1 MKLSNDLRPAE
12 AAAGRT
18 LYGYGA
24 RSMWAYSNPVR
35 IEFGAGALA
44 RLGSLIGKRRW
55 ALVTYDLPVFRDM
68 AARVRVEAGPP
79 AVTIAN
85 IVTNPDVKDLAESCR
100 LFGAVSPRPEVI
112 VALGG
117 GSIIDAAKVVSAAQ
131 GDFPRVMSFL
141 KGGPALDAS
150 MFTPI
155 LAVPST
161 AGTGSEVTSWATVW
175 DQAIGS
181 KYSLAHRALY
191 PEVALVDPALT
202 LGAPRALTLATG
214 LDALSHAL
222 ESIWNVGANPVS
234 ANFAVAAAREIMD
247 VLPKLVN
254 DLGNLG
260 LRERQARAALMAG
273 LAFSNTKTALAH
285 NISYDITL
293 RVGTTHGIACSFPLP
308 AVMRW
313 SLGHSA
319 DCDANLNRIFGDDL
333 AAGASR
339 LAAFLEGLGVSTD
352 PASYGL
358 SADDWRAL
366 VVKAS
371 LGERGRNFIGRHDLA
386 A

>member
-1 MKLSNDLRPAE
+1 
-12 AAAGRT
+12 
-18 LYGYGA
+18 
-24 RSMWAYSNPVR
+24 MWAYSNPVR
-35 IEFGAGALA
+35 IEFRVGAVA
-44 RLGSLIGKRRW
+44 RLAELIGKRCW
-55 ALVTYDLPVFRDM
+55 ALVTYDLPAFREL
-68 AARVRVEAGPP
+68 AGAIRAETGPP
-79 AVTIAN
+79 VATIDN
-85 IVTNPDVKDLAESCR
+85 IMANPDVKDLVQSCR
-100 LFGAVSPRPEVI
+100 LFGAASSKPEVI

-117 GSIIDAAKVVSAAQ
+117 GSIIDAAKVIAASQ
-131 GDFPRVMSFL
+131 GDFLRVLASL
-141 KGGPALDAS
+141 TGGTALDGS
-150 MFTPI
+150 TFTPI
-155 LAVPST
+155 IAVPST

-175 DQAIGS
+175 DQASGS

-222 ESIWNVGANPVS
+222 ESIWNIGANPIS
-234 ANFAVAAAREIMD
+234 AQFAVTAAREIME
-247 VLPKLVN
+247 VLPKLIA
-254 DLGNLG
+254 DLGNAG

-273 LAFSNTKTALAH
+273 MAFSNTKTALAH

-293 RVGTTHGIACSFPLP
+293 RAGTTHGIACSFPLP

-319 DCDANLNRIFGDDL
+319 DCDANLRRIFGDDL
-333 AAGASR
+333 EAGAKS

-358 SADDWRAL
+358 SKADWRAL

-371 LGERGRNFIGRHDLA
+371 QGERGRNFIGRHDLA
-386 A
+386 PEGRRQP